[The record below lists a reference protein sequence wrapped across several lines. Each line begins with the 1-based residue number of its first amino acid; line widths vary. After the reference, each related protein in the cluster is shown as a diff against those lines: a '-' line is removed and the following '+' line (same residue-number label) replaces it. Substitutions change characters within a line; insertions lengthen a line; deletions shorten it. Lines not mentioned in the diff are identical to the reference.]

1 MTINEGIAGLKE
13 LTKNGVLILK
23 ISGRLDAI
31 TTPSIEKKV
40 FEHIHNGQTKLIIDF
55 SELDYLSSAGMRM
68 LLSMTKK
75 LKNVGKLVLC
85 SVNDNVLDV
94 LKMSG
99 FDRVLEM
106 ETNEE
111 SALRKF

>member
-1 MTINEGIAGLKE
+1 MAINEGIAGLKE
-13 LTKNGVLILK
+13 EIKNGILVLK
-23 ISGRLDAI
+23 ITGRLDAI

-40 FEHIHNGQTKLIIDF
+40 FESIHNGHTKLIVDF

-68 LLSMTKK
+68 LLSMAKK
-75 LKNVGKLVLC
+75 LKNVGKLALC

-99 FDRVLEM
+99 FDRVLDIEK
-106 ETNEE
+106 TEE

>member
-1 MTINEGIAGLKE
+1 MSINQGIAGLKE
-13 LTKNGVLILK
+13 EIKNGVLVLK

-31 TTPSIEKKV
+31 TTPSIERKI
-40 FEHIHNGQTKLIIDF
+40 FEQIHQGHTKILIDF

-68 LLSMTKK
+68 LLSITKK
-75 LKNVGKLVLC
+75 LKNVGKVILC

-99 FDRVLEM
+99 FDRVLDIEN
-106 ETNEE
+106 TEE
-111 SALRKF
+111 IALRKY